1 MKYFTINL
9 KKKYKTNKTS
19 KNKNRSFFQS
29 GGETGQQDITSII
42 KSSDKDNIHVI
53 GPSDTLYPQQFIGYH
68 VFVPSNQTPFTIDQ
82 LLKTDENEGVF
93 VKNGKIDISALDKQ
107 VYLDINRSTILVNNQ
122 YIYNTFKDK
131 VEQDKEFIT
140 ELTKTREQTNEKLF
154 SKDLQNIFKKLNV
167 DEDEHKAIYEL
178 SQENTNSTTVP
189 EFWGIIPY
197 FDEILNINGIVKMDE
212 LNRIK
217 LFCQQNISK
226 TLLDLLMKF
235 VSFTNTIS
243 HNSFF
248 IGGMSKFQ
256 QQNLFG
262 NKSNNYI
269 QQIPAGLN
277 IHITINSNT
286 KQNQVI
292 LEQNLYQCLININ
305 NEFGL
310 AIINTSVYVDIIQN
324 KLFFM
329 WKIDRWRNGVIKNYY
344 KFIVDMNDQK
354 WTIPESTLILLNS
367 NMCNNLITDDFPKS
381 QQALL
386 EYFMAIFKYYIPA
399 IKMKGGSEDDTN
411 SKTTNETITDSE
423 EEDVEEMPVKE
434 NEEKEV
440 IEEVKEEPEQEVK
453 EEPEKEVVVEEPEKE
468 EIEKEVVEEPEKK
481 VIEEEVKEEPVKE
494 EIEKEVVEE
503 VKENKVAEEPVK
515 SNYTNEQIES
525 INNALNTIN
534 NMIESN
540 FKTTSD
546 AKLKKM
552 IQSETNKYLTIKK
565 RILNLFK
572 KSDANE
578 NKDEN
583 NDNVLDSDNTDTQEI
598 KSREESKEETYEQQL
613 QEQEEEEKIH
623 EQQIQQEDEDK
634 LKQDYNDINSAR
646 NNLQDAHQQYSD
658 DLNQLREDQPP
669 TPVDEQLTNKLATVG
684 SVAALG
690 AIGTGLYFAA
700 PLLLGGSGDSKK
712 RKKRLRFTKTIKN
725 L

>member
-42 KSSDKDNIHVI
+42 KSSDKDNIHII
-53 GPSDTLYPQQFIGYH
+53 GPSDTLYPEQFIGYH

-93 VKNGKIDISALDKQ
+93 VKNGKIDVSALDKQ

-131 VEQDKEFIT
+131 LEQDKEFIT

-386 EYFMAIFKYYIPA
+386 EYFMAVFKYYIPA
-399 IKMKGGSEDDTN
+399 IKMKGGSDDNN

-423 EEDVEEMPVKE
+423 EEDKEQGIYEVKEDEVVEEPVKE
-434 NEEKEV
+434 VVEE
-440 IEEVKEEPEQEVK
+440 IK
-453 EEPEKEVVVEEPEKE
+453 EEPEKEVVEEPEKEEEEKE
-468 EIEKEVVEEPEKK
+468 EIEKEVVEEP
-481 VIEEEVKEEPVKE
+481 VKEEPEKE
-494 EIEKEVVEE
+494 EIE
-503 VKENKVAEEPVK
+503 KENKVAEEPVK
-515 SNYTNEQIES
+515 SNYTTEQIES
-525 INNALNTIN
+525 INSALNAIN

-546 AKLKKM
+546 TKLKKM

-583 NDNVLDSDNTDTQEI
+583 NDNDKVLDSDNTDTQEI

-613 QEQEEEEKIH
+613 QEQEQEEKIH
-623 EQQIQQEDEDK
+623 EQQIEQQDEDR